1 MSAFTPFFYN
11 FALHNAFCMKQT
23 ICMNQNI
30 KKHIMKHIMKKNGIR
45 WTLLLSLL
53 AGCWSAWASPA
64 SPYPLRFLQP
74 DGQVLTVCLR
84 GDEHLHYYETPDG
97 LMLCKNSQGYLCYA
111 TTAPED
117 GNRVVASTTIAR
129 QDPAG
134 SISSQPFADARFQQR
149 LRESFRTEH
158 QRNERS
164 KAAQTPGVVKK
175 TFPTT
180 GKCKGVIILA
190 EFTDKKFAHE
200 DCHDLFDRL
209 ANEKGYQG
217 PHASG
222 SIHDY
227 FVEQSGGLF
236 SPEFD
241 VIGPVTLPHPMSYY
255 GLTENIV
262 ELMVDAS
269 NEANK
274 IDSVDFSRYDFNDDG
289 TVDFLYVI
297 YAGYSQAQ
305 GAPEDC
311 IWPQS
316 KDLTYESWKTY
327 DGMYLGQSSCSSEL
341 HGTTGTQID
350 GIGTFCHE
358 FSHILGLPDIYD
370 SKYTGCEGMMYWDL
384 MDVGLYNDESRTPA
398 GFTAMDKYSLGWLEP
413 KVLSKPGT
421 DYRLDALSTTPD
433 AYFLVCGEDKNEYFT
448 FENRQPIGF
457 DAALPGHGLLVSHV
471 HYVSSLWSTNRVN
484 TVYSGYEHVALVPAD
499 GITSR
504 KTLETDVFPGEQN
517 QYTTLTAADN
527 EHLFWHQSEYPFTA
541 TLSRIREENG
551 AVFFDFNAP
560 LAGIGQTAAECPF
573 RIEATEGGLLIGNP
587 QQLGVTIADSQGQ
600 LRSRSTEES
609 QYLQLPQGIY
619 VVSAG
624 GHARK
629 ISVK

>member
-1 MSAFTPFFYN
+1 
-11 FALHNAFCMKQT
+11 MKQT

-30 KKHIMKHIMKKNGIR
+30 KKHIMKQNGIR

-84 GDEHLHYYETPDG
+84 GDEHLHYYESPDG

-241 VIGPVTLPHPMSYY
+241 VIGPVTLPHPMTREHHIRFIAYVTSDR
-255 GLTENIV
+255 TELV
-262 ELMVDAS
+262 RLYPEGA
-269 NEANK
+269 AQA
-274 IDSVDFSRYDFNDDG
+274 R
-289 TVDFLYVI
+289 FLNR
-297 YAGYSQAQ
+297 GR
-305 GAPEDC
+305 GKFFWC
-311 IWPQS
+311 
-316 KDLTYESWKTY
+316 
-327 DGMYLGQSSCSSEL
+327 CNR
-341 HGTTGTQID
+341 H
-350 GIGTFCHE
+350 
-358 FSHILGLPDIYD
+358 
-370 SKYTGCEGMMYWDL
+370 
-384 MDVGLYNDESRTPA
+384 GLY
-398 GFTAMDKYSLGWLEP
+398 TAHYGRKP
-413 KVLSKPGT
+413 K
-421 DYRLDALSTTPD
+421 
-433 AYFLVCGEDKNEYFT
+433 
-448 FENRQPIGF
+448 I
-457 DAALPGHGLLVSHV
+457 
-471 HYVSSLWSTNRVN
+471 
-484 TVYSGYEHVALVPAD
+484 
-499 GITSR
+499 
-504 KTLETDVFPGEQN
+504 
-517 QYTTLTAADN
+517 
-527 EHLFWHQSEYPFTA
+527 
-541 TLSRIREENG
+541 
-551 AVFFDFNAP
+551 
-560 LAGIGQTAAECPF
+560 
-573 RIEATEGGLLIGNP
+573 
-587 QQLGVTIADSQGQ
+587 
-600 LRSRSTEES
+600 
-609 QYLQLPQGIY
+609 
-619 VVSAG
+619 
-624 GHARK
+624 
-629 ISVK
+629 